1 MKKHDGVAISWYATL
16 VGQHLDRNSMGE
28 VIEVNFG
35 RKRAKAVSY
44 ARDIESGRNQQ
55 YEVKF
60 AGFLQLCEDART
72 RQFDAVIVAFPEVL
86 GDTYDELI
94 ANLCRASDAGLTIVI
109 AETR

>member
-1 MKKHDGVAISWYATL
+1 
-16 VGQHLDRNSMGE
+16 MGE

-35 RKRAKAVSY
+35 RKRVKAVSY
-44 ARDIESGRNQQ
+44 SRDIERTRNQQ
-55 YEVKF
+55 YEAKF
-60 AGFLQLCEDART
+60 AGFLRLCEDART

-94 ANLCRASDAGLTIVI
+94 ATLCRASEAGLTIVI